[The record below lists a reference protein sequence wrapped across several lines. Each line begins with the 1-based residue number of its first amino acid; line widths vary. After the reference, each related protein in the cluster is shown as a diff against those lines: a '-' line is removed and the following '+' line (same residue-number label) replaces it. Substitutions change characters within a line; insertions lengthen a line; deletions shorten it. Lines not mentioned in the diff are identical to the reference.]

1 VDSGPEGRDIMA
13 TEAKKSSPSRDNG
26 LGNKEVVISVRDLWK
41 VFGKDPMQALE
52 EENARLGKMELQEHL
67 GLVVGLQEV
76 TFEVRRG
83 ENFVVMGLSGSGK
96 STLVRCLNRLIEPTS
111 GEIFIDGED
120 ILKVDHQRL
129 TEFRR
134 SKIAMVFQ
142 HYGLLPHRNVV
153 ENASWGLEIRGVEKS
168 QRYSKTQEMLEL
180 VGLNGWEDSFPRQLS
195 GGMQQR
201 VGLAR
206 ALATEPDILLMDEPF
221 SGLDPLIRRN
231 MQDELVRIQQGLHRT
246 LVFITHD
253 LAEAVKIGDRIAIMR
268 DGAIVQIGS
277 PEDIVLNPEND
288 YVAEFTQDVRRESI
302 LTATHIMGDPFTIV
316 PSHKGPEEAL
326 QAMRADESDIAMV
339 MDDDDTYLGML
350 TMERAHSAVQA
361 GVNKLHDDID
371 SYLYTDLE
379 PVPHDSALEQLIP
392 VCMTCDYPV
401 PVVDESGKV
410 IGVVDRHTLAQAITS
425 GLPSAKSLTEDT
437 ADSASDE

>member
-1 VDSGPEGRDIMA
+1 MAIEAERTSSGKA
-13 TEAKKSSPSRDNG
+13 NG
-26 LGNKEVVISVRDLWK
+26 LHNDEVVITVRDLWK
-41 VFGKDPMQALE
+41 VFGKDPMQALAE
-52 EENARLGKMELQEHL
+52 DNLRLGKKELQENL
-67 GLVVGLQEV
+67 GLVVGLQDV
-76 TFEVRRG
+76 TFNVRRG
-83 ENFVVMGLSGSGK
+83 ETFVVMGLSGSGK
-96 STLVRCLNRLIEPTS
+96 STLVRCLNRLIEPTA

-120 ILKVDHQRL
+120 ILRADHQRL

-134 SKIAMVFQ
+134 SKMAMVFQ

-153 ENASWGLEIRGVEKS
+153 DNASWGLEVRGIDRSE
-168 QRYSKTQEMLEL
+168 RYSKTQEMLDL

-206 ALATEPDILLMDEPF
+206 ALATEPVILLMDEPF

-231 MQDELVRIQQGLHRT
+231 MQDELIRIQQGLHRT
-246 LVFITHD
+246 MVFITHD

-268 DGAIVQIGS
+268 DGAVVQIGA

-302 LTATHIMGDPFTIV
+302 LTANHIMADPFTIV
-316 PSHKGPEEAL
+316 PSRNGPEEAL
-326 QAMRADESDIAMV
+326 NAMRADDSDLALV
-339 MDDDDTYLGML
+339 MDDDDTYLGIL
-350 TMERAHSAVQA
+350 TVESAHSAIQA
-361 GVNKLHDDID
+361 GVGKLHDGIEN
-371 SYLYTDLE
+371 YIYTDLD
-379 PVPHDSALEQLIP
+379 PVPHDSALEQIIP

-401 PVVDESGKV
+401 PVVNATGKV

-425 GLPSAKSLTEDT
+425 NQPSASSALEDD
-437 ADSASDE
+437 ADHSSGE